1 MKTSSSTRLALRR
14 SFFSLLL
21 LLTVKVASAQLT
33 AQAGTLPSVT
43 TSDGVQLYVRVAGQG
58 QPCVFVHGGPGAGC
72 EAIETLAGPQYQS
85 FHFKHQRVVLMPGK
99 HYALLENPHEVSQAL
114 ATFVRQL
121 PRR

>member
-72 EAIETLAGPQYQS
+72 EAIETLAGPQY
-85 FHFKHQRVVLMPGK
+85 
-99 HYALLENPHEVSQAL
+99 
-114 ATFVRQL
+114 
-121 PRR
+121 

>member
-1 MKTSSSTRLALRR
+1 MKTPSSTRLTLRR
-14 SFFSLLL
+14 LFLLPL
-21 LLTVKVASAQLT
+21 LLTVKATSAQPT

-43 TSDGVQLYVRVAGQG
+43 TFDGVQLYVRVAGQG

-72 EAIETLAGPQYQS
+72 EAIETPAGPQYQS